1 MVNFSRRWN
10 GDNGDNG
17 MAIVFEK
24 FYNHHQWF
32 LVGSTIG
39 YDGFS
44 MVFPIL
50 RTNGSQWLQTEICN
64 KLRVNK
70 DVKKLKCELSIY
82 FSQMFYIFSQSHIF
96 FTRTCAVS
104 ICLLAPP
111 SGALAVSQFQDP
123 VQSVTHIALVVLI
136 CSKLCLNAPDW
147 IWQSLEG
154 Q

>member
-24 FYNHHQWF
+24 FYHHHQWF

-50 RTNGSQWLQTEICN
+50 RTNGSQWLQTEICD

-70 DVKKLKCELSIY
+70 DVK
-82 FSQMFYIFSQSHIF
+82 
-96 FTRTCAVS
+96 
-104 ICLLAPP
+104 
-111 SGALAVSQFQDP
+111 
-123 VQSVTHIALVVLI
+123 
-136 CSKLCLNAPDW
+136 
-147 IWQSLEG
+147 
-154 Q
+154 

>member
-24 FYNHHQWF
+24 FYHHHQWF

-50 RTNGSQWLQTEICN
+50 RTNGSQWLQTEICD

-70 DVKKLKCELSIY
+70 DVKKLAVKDSCHPGFPQTPGS
-82 FSQMFYIFSQSHIF
+82 FRANV
-96 FTRTCAVS
+96 TRLDRVR
-104 ICLLAPP
+104 
-111 SGALAVSQFQDP
+111 
-123 VQSVTHIALVVLI
+123 
-136 CSKLCLNAPDW
+136 
-147 IWQSLEG
+147 
-154 Q
+154 

>member
-24 FYNHHQWF
+24 FYHHHQWF

-50 RTNGSQWLQTEICN
+50 RTNGSQWLQTEICD

-104 ICLLAPP
+104 ICLFDINF
-111 SGALAVSQFQDP
+111 SQTYRQKI
-123 VQSVTHIALVVLI
+123 TTIT
-136 CSKLCLNAPDW
+136 LNQW
-147 IWQSLEG
+147 FLR
-154 Q
+154 